1 MDSRFDGSLL
11 AGSWD
16 RFEHPAPDMFGA
28 EVVTR
33 RLLGASTV
41 GAGSEERTPAQPEPE
56 LPEDQQVTEGTAPGT
71 ELIDNESLGQ
81 ESGTDSMTHA
91 TSGESCERTPRQ
103 AQRFAETDIATAV
116 LSMRSLVDEF
126 SKLRRDMEQLSQMRI
141 RMPDGRLRKLRDA
154 HAHLDQRECNRG
166 LKSDGPAYYC
176 NAVWVLGW
184 TAGEV
189 EQCLQ
194 ELNGGTSYRT
204 TPLTIVPFDLALR
217 WGLLVVRLLDENE
230 DISVPPRFCGHSRT
244 ARRRER
250 RRASKAKSK
259 AIEAYSSLPA
269 DGHEIE
275 ALQNGGAGMEMQEC
289 QALVRRIRL
298 STEESWHQEVMM
310 VQGAAQQ
317 RGNRSFHQWW

>member
-16 RFEHPAPDMFGA
+16 RFEHPAPDILGA

-33 RLLGASTV
+33 LLLGASTV

-91 TSGESCERTPRQ
+91 TSGESCEWTPRQ
-103 AQRFAETDIATAV
+103 AQLFR
-116 LSMRSLVDEF
+116 
-126 SKLRRDMEQLSQMRI
+126 MRI
-141 RMPDGRLRKLRDA
+141 RMPDGRLR
-154 HAHLDQRECNRG
+154 
-166 LKSDGPAYYC
+166 
-176 NAVWVLGW
+176 
-184 TAGEV
+184 
-189 EQCLQ
+189 
-194 ELNGGTSYRT
+194 
-204 TPLTIVPFDLALR
+204 
-217 WGLLVVRLLDENE
+217 
-230 DISVPPRFCGHSRT
+230 
-244 ARRRER
+244 
-250 RRASKAKSK
+250 
-259 AIEAYSSLPA
+259 SLPA

>member
-16 RFEHPAPDMFGA
+16 RFEHPAPDIFGA

-103 AQRFAETDIATAV
+103 AQRLAEMDIATAV
-116 LSMRSLVDEF
+116 LSMRSLADEF
-126 SKLRRDMEQLSQMRI
+126 SKLRRDMEQLFRMRI
-141 RMPDGRLRKLRDA
+141 RMPDGRLR
-154 HAHLDQRECNRG
+154 
-166 LKSDGPAYYC
+166 
-176 NAVWVLGW
+176 
-184 TAGEV
+184 
-189 EQCLQ
+189 
-194 ELNGGTSYRT
+194 
-204 TPLTIVPFDLALR
+204 
-217 WGLLVVRLLDENE
+217 
-230 DISVPPRFCGHSRT
+230 
-244 ARRRER
+244 
-250 RRASKAKSK
+250 
-259 AIEAYSSLPA
+259 SLPA

-310 VQGAAQQ
+310 VHGAAQQ

>member
-16 RFEHPAPDMFGA
+16 RFEHPALDIFGA

-33 RLLGASTV
+33 LLLGASTV

-91 TSGESCERTPRQ
+91 TSGESCEWTPRQ
-103 AQRFAETDIATAV
+103 AQLFW
-116 LSMRSLVDEF
+116 
-126 SKLRRDMEQLSQMRI
+126 MRI

>member
-16 RFEHPAPDMFGA
+16 RFEHPAPDIFGA

-56 LPEDQQVTEGTAPGT
+56 LPEDQQVTEGTA
-71 ELIDNESLGQ
+71 
-81 ESGTDSMTHA
+81 DSITHA

-103 AQRFAETDIATAV
+103 AQRLAEMDIATAV
-116 LSMRSLVDEF
+116 LSMRSLADEF
-126 SKLRRDMEQLSQMRI
+126 SKLRRDMEQLFRMRI
-141 RMPDGRLRKLRDA
+141 RMPDGRLR
-154 HAHLDQRECNRG
+154 
-166 LKSDGPAYYC
+166 
-176 NAVWVLGW
+176 
-184 TAGEV
+184 
-189 EQCLQ
+189 
-194 ELNGGTSYRT
+194 
-204 TPLTIVPFDLALR
+204 
-217 WGLLVVRLLDENE
+217 
-230 DISVPPRFCGHSRT
+230 
-244 ARRRER
+244 
-250 RRASKAKSK
+250 
-259 AIEAYSSLPA
+259 SLPA

>member
-16 RFEHPAPDMFGA
+16 RFEHLAPDMFGA

-91 TSGESCERTPRQ
+91 TSGESCEWTPRQ
-103 AQRFAETDIATAV
+103 AQLFR
-116 LSMRSLVDEF
+116 
-126 SKLRRDMEQLSQMRI
+126 MRI

>member
-103 AQRFAETDIATAV
+103 AQLFR
-116 LSMRSLVDEF
+116 
-126 SKLRRDMEQLSQMRI
+126 MRI

-230 DISVPPRFCGHSRT
+230 DIFVPPRFCGHSRT

>member
-1 MDSRFDGSLL
+1 MDSRF
-11 AGSWD
+11 
-16 RFEHPAPDMFGA
+16 
-28 EVVTR
+28 VTR

-56 LPEDQQVTEGTAPGT
+56 LPEDQQVTEGMAPGT

-91 TSGESCERTPRQ
+91 TSGESCEWTPRQ
-103 AQRFAETDIATAV
+103 AQLFR
-116 LSMRSLVDEF
+116 
-126 SKLRRDMEQLSQMRI
+126 MRI

-269 DGHEIE
+269 DGHELRSVGR
-275 ALQNGGAGMEMQEC
+275 AARAARAVGLGPGQ
-289 QALVRRIRL
+289 RRL
-298 STEESWHQEVMM
+298 
-310 VQGAAQQ
+310 
-317 RGNRSFHQWW
+317 

>member
-16 RFEHPAPDMFGA
+16 RFEHRALDTFGA

-33 RLLGASTV
+33 LLLGASTV

-56 LPEDQQVTEGTAPGT
+56 LPEDQQVTEGKAPGT

-91 TSGESCERTPRQ
+91 TSGESCEWTPRQ
-103 AQRFAETDIATAV
+103 AQLFR
-116 LSMRSLVDEF
+116 
-126 SKLRRDMEQLSQMRI
+126 MRI
-141 RMPDGRLRKLRDA
+141 RMPDCRLRKLRDA

-310 VQGAAQQ
+310 VQGAAQP
-317 RGNRSFHQWW
+317 RGNRSFY

>member
-1 MDSRFDGSLL
+1 MDSRFDRSLL

-16 RFEHPAPDMFGA
+16 RFEHLAPDMFGA

-91 TSGESCERTPRQ
+91 TSGESCEWTPRQ
-103 AQRFAETDIATAV
+103 AQLF
-116 LSMRSLVDEF
+116 
-126 SKLRRDMEQLSQMRI
+126 QMRI

-154 HAHLDQRECNRG
+154 HSHLDQRECNRG

-217 WGLLVVRLLDENE
+217 WGLFVVRLLDENE
-230 DISVPPRFCGHSRT
+230 PPRFCGRSRT
-244 ARRRER
+244 ERRRER

>member
-1 MDSRFDGSLL
+1 MDSRFDRSLL

-16 RFEHPAPDMFGA
+16 RFEHPALDIFGA

-33 RLLGASTV
+33 LLLGASTV

-91 TSGESCERTPRQ
+91 TSGESCEWTPRQ
-103 AQRFAETDIATAV
+103 AQLFR
-116 LSMRSLVDEF
+116 
-126 SKLRRDMEQLSQMRI
+126 MRI

>member
-16 RFEHPAPDMFGA
+16 RFEHPALDIFGA

-33 RLLGASTV
+33 LLLGASTV

-91 TSGESCERTPRQ
+91 TSGESCEWTPRQ
-103 AQRFAETDIATAV
+103 AQLFR
-116 LSMRSLVDEF
+116 
-126 SKLRRDMEQLSQMRI
+126 MRI

-230 DISVPPRFCGHSRT
+230 DIFVPPRFCGHSRT

>member
-16 RFEHPAPDMFGA
+16 RFEHPAPDIFGA

-91 TSGESCERTPRQ
+91 TSGESCEWTPRQ
-103 AQRFAETDIATAV
+103 AQLF
-116 LSMRSLVDEF
+116 
-126 SKLRRDMEQLSQMRI
+126 QMRI

>member
-16 RFEHPAPDMFGA
+16 RFEHPALDIFGA
-28 EVVTR
+28 EDVTR
-33 RLLGASTV
+33 LLLGASTV

-91 TSGESCERTPRQ
+91 TSGESCEWTPRQ
-103 AQRFAETDIATAV
+103 AQLFR
-116 LSMRSLVDEF
+116 
-126 SKLRRDMEQLSQMRI
+126 MRI

>member
-16 RFEHPAPDMFGA
+16 RFEHPALDIFGA

-33 RLLGASTV
+33 LLLGASTV

-91 TSGESCERTPRQ
+91 TSGEPCEWTPRQ
-103 AQRFAETDIATAV
+103 AQLFR
-116 LSMRSLVDEF
+116 
-126 SKLRRDMEQLSQMRI
+126 MRI

-166 LKSDGPAYYC
+166 LKSDGPAYSC

-230 DISVPPRFCGHSRT
+230 DIFVPPRFCGRSRT
-244 ARRRER
+244 ERRRER